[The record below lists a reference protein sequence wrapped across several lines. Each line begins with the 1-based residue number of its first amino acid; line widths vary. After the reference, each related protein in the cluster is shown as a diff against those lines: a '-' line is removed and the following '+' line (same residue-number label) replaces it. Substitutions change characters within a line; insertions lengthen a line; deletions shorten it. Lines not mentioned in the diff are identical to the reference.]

1 MERLIYKIVF
11 FVYLLF
17 SVQGSFGQEMLVRG
31 KVTDAADN
39 EPIIGG
45 TIVEV
50 DEEQRIIKG
59 TVTNVNGDYA
69 FEVTN
74 SSAKLVFSYVGYKS
88 QEINLAGRSTL
99 NVALEGDI
107 VQLEGVVIVAD
118 QAYTDP
124 ITNVSERDR
133 TGSSVKLEI
142 LESTTA
148 GVTSLEDAM
157 QGQMSGVSIVGSGD
171 PGSGGSIVIRGLG
184 TLGNSEPLIVLDGIP
199 QDVRADADFD
209 FSTADV
215 EDIGQLVSIAPQDIK
230 SIEVL
235 KDASTTAIWGS
246 KGANGVIQI
255 ETKRGAFGKTK
266 FTYQLK
272 RIWSIP
278 KPYLPM
284 LNGDEYIMLQL
295 EELHAPTGIYSLPP
309 ELSGDPRLLGKDF
322 YNYTQ
327 NTDWQEA
334 VTQNGLGN
342 DHYFQ
347 VNGGGQKTNYYGS
360 ISYLDESGTTINTG
374 YKRLTSR
381 VNFNY
386 KISNK
391 LNLESR
397 ISYTYSARDDNYT
410 STFKDKSNRTNI
422 RRAAI
427 RKAPN
432 MSIYEYD
439 ALGNITDEFF
449 SPIMSYQGS
458 GKTWYNPV
466 AMGLLSDDDKEDNK
480 VESTFSLSYKMFK
493 WMRFQE
499 TVSYTYLNSKRN
511 RFLPSNAIGVDW
523 LDQENNYARES
534 DESANRLLTRSQLFL
549 NPKINANHKLTSVI
563 MFETNEE
570 VSDYISLN
578 NSRLASVL
586 LKDPAVDGQFRYY
599 DSKGSVNRSVGG
611 LGQVFYS
618 FKDRYLTTL
627 NARMDGVSLLG
638 RQSRWGFFP
647 SVSFGWRFSEEAFI
661 KQYSFINDSKLRFSY
676 GLTGNLGR
684 LKEYSRHATY
694 GTVTDM
700 PNQYTSYSAL
710 FPRSIQLDK
719 VKWETVTQWN
729 VGLDLALFNNRF
741 DLTFE
746 VYEKLTSD
754 ILWKDY
760 DIPSSSGY
768 SDLDFFN
775 GGKIM
780 NQGWEFLFRLYPVRN
795 ENFSVRLDFNISHN
809 VNKYLEFPNNF
820 NPEQSVTLGNG
831 EYPRRANIGEPIGS
845 FYGLEW
851 LGVYPDEESVVVMNE
866 NNQVIYDAQGKPLKP
881 VYTTGFEF
889 GPGDAIYAD
898 QNHDGVIDLLD
909 VVYLGDANP
918 EFEGGFGIM
927 FTYKKRL
934 TASMHFHGRFGYE
947 IVNQIAIETQ
957 SMSDR
962 ENQSKAVLKRW
973 RKPGDEFPGIL
984 PRAYMGHPA
993 NSLGS
998 DRFVEDGSFFRLN
1011 SITVKY
1017 SVPKKISKKIG
1028 LDDVDVALSSRKLYI
1043 WTNYT
1048 GQDPEIRRSTNPFW
1062 MGADEG
1068 RTPPPT
1074 TYFVTLMI
1082 KF

>member
-1 MERLIYKIVF
+1 MVRLKQI
-11 FVYLLF
+11 LLLII
-17 SVQGSFGQEMLVRG
+17 SLLLAIQGTFGQEVLVRG
-31 KVTDAADN
+31 KVIDAADD

-50 DEEQRIIKG
+50 DAEQRIIKG
-59 TVTNVNGDYA
+59 TVTNVNGDYTFQA
-69 FEVTN
+69 TN
-74 SSAKLVFSYVGYKS
+74 SDAILVFSYIGYKS
-88 QEINLAGRSTL
+88 QDINLGGRTIL
-99 NVALEGDI
+99 NISLESDI
-107 VQLEGVVIVAD
+107 VQLEAVEIVAD
-118 QAYTDP
+118 RGYVDP
-124 ITNVSERDR
+124 ITNISERDK

-148 GVTSLEDAM
+148 GITSLEDAM

-199 QDVRADADFD
+199 QDVKADGDFD
-209 FSTADV
+209 FSSADV

-255 ETKRGAFGKTK
+255 ETKRGSYGKTK

-295 EELHAPTGIYSLPP
+295 EELHAPKGIYTLPA

-327 NTDWQEA
+327 NTDWQDA
-334 VTQNGLGN
+334 VTQTGLGN

-360 ISYLDESGTTINTG
+360 INYLDETGTTINTG
-374 YKRLTSR
+374 FKRLTSR

-391 LNLESR
+391 LMLESR
-397 ISYTYSARDDNYT
+397 ISYTYSFREDNYT
-410 STFKDKSNRTNI
+410 SDFRDASSRTNI

-427 RKAPN
+427 RKSPN
-432 MSIYEYD
+432 MSIYEFD
-439 ALGNITDEFF
+439 AMGNETDEFF
-449 SPIMSYQGS
+449 SPITSYQGS
-458 GKTWYNPV
+458 GKTYYNPV
-466 AMGLLSDDDKEDNK
+466 AMGLLSDDDDEQNR
-480 VESTFSLSYKMFK
+480 VESTFSLTYNIFQ
-493 WMRFQE
+493 WMRFQG

-511 RFLPSNAIGVDW
+511 RFLPYNAIGVDW
-523 LDQENNYARES
+523 LDKENNYARET
-534 DESANRLLTRSQLFL
+534 DESVNRLLTRSQLFL
-549 NPKINANHKLTSVI
+549 NPKINPSHKLTSVI
-563 MFETNEE
+563 MMETNEE
-570 VSDYISLN
+570 VSDFISLN
-578 NSRLASVL
+578 NSRMASVL
-586 LKDPAVDGQFRYY
+586 LRDPAVDGQFRYY
-599 DSKGSVNRSVGG
+599 DSKGSVNRSIGG

-618 FKDRYLTTL
+618 YKDRYLTTV
-627 NARMDGVSLLG
+627 NARLDGVSLLG
-638 RQSRWGFFP
+638 SKSRWGFFP
-647 SVSFGWRFSEEAFI
+647 SMSLGWRFSEEPFL

-676 GLTGNLGR
+676 GLTGNLGG

-694 GTVTDM
+694 GTVSGL
-700 PNQYTSYSAL
+700 PNQYTTYSAL
-710 FPRSIQLDK
+710 YPRSVQLDK

-729 VGLDLALFNNRF
+729 IGLDLALFTRF

-754 ILWKDY
+754 ILWKNY

-768 SDLDFFN
+768 SDLDFYN
-775 GGKIM
+775 GGEIM
-780 NQGWEFLFRLYPVRN
+780 NQGWEFLFRFYPVRN
-795 ENFSVRLDFNISHN
+795 ENFTVRLDFNISHN
-809 VNKYLEFPNNF
+809 VNKYVAFPNNF
-820 NPEQSVTLGNG
+820 NPEQSISLGNG
-831 EYPRRANIGEPIGS
+831 EFPRRANIGEPIGS
-845 FYGLEW
+845 FYGLQW
-851 LGVYPDEESVVVMNE
+851 LGVYPDEESVVARNE
-866 NNQVIYDAQGKPLKP
+866 NGQVIYDAQGQPLKP
-881 VYTTGFEF
+881 IYTTGFEF

-918 EFEGGFGIM
+918 EFEGGFGVM
-927 FTYKKRL
+927 FTYKKKL
-934 TASMHFHGRFGYE
+934 TASMHFHGRYGYE

-957 SMSDR
+957 GMSDR
-962 ENQSKAVLKRW
+962 DNQSKAVLKRW
-973 RKPGDEFPGIL
+973 RKPGDEFEGIL
-984 PRAYMGHPA
+984 PRAYMNHPA

-998 DRFVEDGSFFRLN
+998 DRFVEDGSFLRLN

-1017 SVPKKISKKIG
+1017 SVPRKISKKIG
-1028 LDDVDVALSSRKLYI
+1028 LDNLDVALSSRKLYT

-1048 GQDPEIRRSTNPFW
+1048 GQDPEIKRSNNPFW

-1068 RTPPPT
+1068 KTPPPT
-1074 TYFVTLMI
+1074 SYYVTIMI